1 MKWGMALLIALLMLG
16 TFPERAFAASG
27 EVHELTLEEC
37 LELAEKNSPR
47 LKLAQVALDQA
58 KLGLKEARS
67 RKKSIDE
74 AEEALEEI
82 KGVPSEDETRAAEL
96 QAAAAQLASFD
107 VQFFKEN
114 GLWQAEQ
121 QLALAQASYDL
132 AGEGVRLAVKRAYY
146 DLLKAEADLALA
158 EAAEREAA
166 EFQRATA
173 AQAKVGMATP
183 AQLLA
188 AETALAQAR
197 AGRLAA
203 ESAREAKRL
212 ALLKEIGLD
221 LNTAV
226 KLTPAPV
233 EKEEFDL
240 EKTVAQALEN
250 SLEIKAA
257 AFQKELA
264 DRRFDLT
271 KRWYPEITYKYKGAE
286 YEALSA
292 ALKLTDTR
300 LAVETSVRSS
310 YNLLLAAYEQLGPA
324 RKAVDQAKEN
334 LRLAQAKLKV
344 GAATQLDVLQA
355 ERALAQAR
363 SNLTGVEQSAAL
375 AAASLRAAALGLSLS
390 SGQGSTGV
398 ASTSGASTASSGSNA
413 SAASAA
419 GGGGF

>member
-1 MKWGMALLIALLMLG
+1 MVKGRRPAGLKWGATLLVALLMLG
-16 TFPERAFAASG
+16 TFPGKAFAASK
-27 EVHELTLEEC
+27 EVRELTLEEC
-37 LELAEKNSPR
+37 FELAEKNSPR

-58 KLGLKEARS
+58 KLGLKETKSAVDKLEDLADARFPL
-67 RKKSIDE
+67 D
-74 AEEALEEI
+74 
-82 KGVPSEDETRAAEL
+82 
-96 QAAAAQLASFD
+96 FD
-107 VQFFKEN
+107 STFMKEN
-114 GLWQAEQ
+114 GVWQAEQ
-121 QLALAQASYDL
+121 QLALAQASYDV
-132 AGEGVRLAVKRAYY
+132 AGEGVRLAVTRAYY

-158 EAAEREAA
+158 AAAEKEAA
-166 EFQRATA
+166 EFQRVTA
-173 AQAKVGMATP
+173 AQAEVGMATP

-197 AGRLAA
+197 AGRLGA

-221 LNTAV
+221 LGTAV
-226 KLTPAPV
+226 KLAPAPV

-250 SLEIKAA
+250 SIEIKSAV
-257 AFQKELA
+257 FQKELA

-271 KRWYPEITYKYKGAE
+271 KRWYPEITYKYKEAE
-286 YEALSA
+286 YNALTA

-324 RKAVDQAKEN
+324 GKAVEQAKEN

-355 ERALAQAR
+355 ERALAQAE
-363 SNLTGVEQSAAL
+363 SNLTAVEQGAAL
-375 AAASLRAAALGLSLS
+375 AAAGLRAAAVGLSLNS
-390 SGQGSTGV
+390 GSGQGST
-398 ASTSGASTASSGSNA
+398 ATATSAAANGSNL
-413 SAASAA
+413 SAAVAA

>member
-1 MKWGMALLIALLMLG
+1 MLKWRHLPGSRWCAALLTVLVV
-16 TFPERAFAASG
+16 AAAWPG
-27 EVHELTLEEC
+27 AAGAAAAPRELTLEEC
-37 LELAEKNSPR
+37 LELAGKNSPQI
-47 LKLAQVALDQA
+47 KLAQVALDRA
-58 KLGLKEARS
+58 KLGLKETKSAVDKLEDLADARFPLDFES
-67 RKKSIDE
+67 
-74 AEEALEEI
+74 
-82 KGVPSEDETRAAEL
+82 T
-96 QAAAAQLASFD
+96 FM
-107 VQFFKEN
+107 KEN

-146 DLLKAEADLALA
+146 DLLKAEADLAQA
-158 EAAEREAA
+158 QAAEKEAA
-166 EFQRATA
+166 EFQRAAA

-203 ESAREAKRL
+203 ESTWEAKRL

-226 KLTPAPV
+226 EPAPAPV

-257 AFQKELA
+257 ALEKELA

-286 YEALSA
+286 YTALSA

-300 LAVETSVRSS
+300 LAVETGVRSS

-324 RKAVDQAKEN
+324 GKAVDQAAEN
-334 LRLAQAKLKV
+334 LRLAQAKLKL

-355 ERALAQAR
+355 ERALTQAR
-363 SNLTGVEQSAAL
+363 SSLTGVEQSAAL

-390 SGQGSTGV
+390 SGSGQGSTGA
-398 ASTSGASTASSGSNA
+398 ASPAGTSTAASGSTA
-413 SAASAA
+413 PAASAA

>member
-1 MKWGMALLIALLMLG
+1 VLVV
-16 TFPERAFAASG
+16 AAAWPG
-27 EVHELTLEEC
+27 AAGAAAAPRELTLEEC
-37 LELAEKNSPR
+37 LELAGKNSPQI
-47 LKLAQVALDQA
+47 KLAQVALDRA
-58 KLGLKEARS
+58 KLGLKEAKS
-67 RKKSIDE
+67 QKKKLDD
-74 AEEALEEI
+74 A
-82 KGVPSEDETRAAEL
+82 EDEFNQLKNLPALPPDMSEEKVQGAL
-96 QAAAAQLASFD
+96 QQIAAATSSFD
-107 VQFFKEN
+107 VALFKET
-114 GLWQAEQ
+114 GVWQAEQ

-146 DLLKAEADLALA
+146 DLLKAQADLAQA
-158 EAAEREAA
+158 EAAEKEAA
-166 EFQRATA
+166 EFQRAAA

-203 ESAREAKRL
+203 ESTWEAKRL

-226 KLTPAPV
+226 KPAPAPV

-257 AFQKELA
+257 ALEKELA

-286 YEALSA
+286 YTALSA

-300 LAVETSVRSS
+300 LAVETGVRSS

-324 RKAVDQAKEN
+324 GKAVDQAAES
-334 LRLAQAKLKV
+334 LRLAQAKLKL

-363 SNLTGVEQSAAL
+363 SSLTGVEQSAAL

-390 SGQGSTGV
+390 SGGGQGSTGA
-398 ASTSGASTASSGSNA
+398 ASPAGTSTAASGSNA
-413 SAASAA
+413 PAASAA

>member
-1 MKWGMALLIALLMLG
+1 MLKWRHLPGSRWCAALLTVLVV
-16 TFPERAFAASG
+16 AAAWPG
-27 EVHELTLEEC
+27 AAGAAAAPRELTLEEC
-37 LELAEKNSPR
+37 LELAGKNSPQI
-47 LKLAQVALDQA
+47 KLAQVALDRA
-58 KLGLKEARS
+58 KLGLKEA
-67 RKKSIDE
+67 KSAVDK
-74 AEEALEEI
+74 LE
-82 KGVPSEDETRAAEL
+82 D
-96 QAAAAQLASFD
+96 LADARFPLDFESTFI
-107 VQFFKEN
+107 KEN

-146 DLLKAEADLALA
+146 DLLKAEADLAQA
-158 EAAEREAA
+158 EAAEKEAA
-166 EFQRATA
+166 EFQRAAA
-173 AQAKVGMATP
+173 AQAEVGMATP

-226 KLTPAPV
+226 KPAPAPV

-257 AFQKELA
+257 ALEKELA

-286 YEALSA
+286 YTALSA

-300 LAVETSVRSS
+300 LAVETGVRSS

-324 RKAVDQAKEN
+324 GKAVDQAAEN
-334 LRLAQAKLKV
+334 LRLAQAKLKL

-363 SNLTGVEQSAAL
+363 SSLTGVEQSAAL

-390 SGQGSTGV
+390 SGSGQGSTG
-398 ASTSGASTASSGSNA
+398 AAAPAGTSTAAGGSTA
-413 SAASAA
+413 PAASAA